1 MTSPSPSRKCKS
13 LISQNPFTTI
23 FIKEIFFL
31 VFLSFLIAVSNISVA
46 AKTEQPLYGPGSAE
60 YFHNN
65 TIRNSY
71 GTGALQYYLFEP
83 DEPKPIT
90 APLIIFLHGLNGTN
104 PRAYGSWIEHIV
116 KKGNIL
122 VYPKYQSSFSKLE
135 EYTTHA
141 IESVFDAIEELQ
153 SENHVW
159 PDLERF
165 AIVGHSCGGMIAPN
179 MAALA
184 EEVGLPAPG
193 ALMSVEPGK
202 TTPLADL
209 SMIPSDIL
217 MLTVVGDKDFIVG
230 DEIAKKIFM
239 DTPQVPLENKDFI
252 TMVSD
257 RHGFSSLTAG
267 HFAPC
272 SMSFGNFSI
281 PFFGT
286 DTHDYYGFWKL
297 FDALTDA
304 AFYGENREYA
314 LGNTPQQRCMG
325 EWSDGTPRKE
335 LIVTDNP

>member
-1 MTSPSPSRKCKS
+1 MTSPSSSRKSIS
-13 LISQNPFTTI
+13 LIFQNV
-23 FIKEIFFL
+23 FIKFCINGIFFL
-31 VFLSFLIAVSNISVA
+31 VFLSFLVAASITSVA
-46 AKTEQPLYGPGSAE
+46 AKTGQPLYGPGSAE

-65 TIRNSY
+65 TIRSSY

-90 APLIIFLHGLNGTN
+90 APLIVFLHGLNGTN
-104 PRAYGSWIEHIV
+104 PRAYAGWIEHIV

-122 VYPKYQSSFSKLE
+122 VYPKYQSRSSELE
-135 EYTTHA
+135 EYTSHA
-141 IESVFDAIEELQ
+141 IESLLDAIEELQ
-153 SENHVW
+153 SEDHVW

-184 EEVGLPAPG
+184 EESGLPVPR

-209 SMIPSDIL
+209 SLIPSDIL
-217 MLTVVGDKDFIVG
+217 LLTVVGDKDFIVG

-252 TMVSD
+252 TMVSE

-272 SMSFGNFSI
+272 CMSFGNFSL

-286 DTHDYYGFWKL
+286 DAHDYYGFWKL

-304 AFYGENREYA
+304 AFYDENWEYA
-314 LGNTPQQRCMG
+314 LGNTSQQRYMG